1 MVLYSIAAESIDAP
15 SRPLG
20 FDMEWRFYWS
30 KGRTVSRRTA
40 LVQIGDE
47 RTIILVQL
55 SAMTRK
61 LKGLYFDRSSR
72 HVVHLAHR
80 LPLGTQGMFKHTP
93 CRSTAEV
100 RFQRVIESPDIVKLG
115 VNIRGEF
122 APVQSFPPFV
132 ESCQQ
137 VMARS
142 CTMTT
147 EFYLGVWLNLPALL
161 KTPMPSLPRGTV
173 GQWSPSLKW

>member
-1 MVLYSIAAESIDAP
+1 MVLYSIAAESIDAA

-61 LKGLYFDRSSR
+61 LNALC
-72 HVVHLAHR
+72 L
-80 LPLGTQGMFKHTP
+80 
-93 CRSTAEV
+93 
-100 RFQRVIESPDIVKLG
+100 IE
-115 VNIRGEF
+115 
-122 APVQSFPPFV
+122 AQ
-132 ESCQQ
+132 
-137 VMARS
+137 
-142 CTMTT
+142 
-147 EFYLGVWLNLPALL
+147 
-161 KTPMPSLPRGTV
+161 
-173 GQWSPSLKW
+173 